1 VTLKDEPMID
11 PGNVV
16 EMEMLLARSAYEGA
30 ADQALLILADATRRL
45 DLPELSV
52 RSLLRSMLTLH
63 SVAQAPKASEVSSAF
78 EAWLAASGGES
89 THLRGE
95 NAVLWTLVR
104 ELDAMKEGLPN
115 RLRSVTAH
123 AALAGDFSVA
133 QTVFKYFRLAQQPE
147 AEAVAALLRRRAPV
161 IAAALADVLDPPP
174 RPVAPPPRARKPA
187 RERLEGSAKWL
198 WYAPLVAGVLMVSP
212 VLGKW
217 LNGFASHSPTVH
229 PTPPSTSPATRFDA
243 DALPAV
249 IDPPGPVEVSPLGVA
264 IDGGARDAGP
274 LRGR

>member
-1 VTLKDEPMID
+1 VVEPVID

-52 RSLLRSMLTLH
+52 RSLLRLMLTLH

-78 EAWLAASGGES
+78 EAWLAVSGKES
-89 THLRGE
+89 TLLRDE

-104 ELDAMKEGLPN
+104 ELDAMKDDLPN
-115 RLRSVTAH
+115 RLRSVTAR

-133 QTVFKYFRLAQQPE
+133 QTVFKYFRLADRPE

-187 RERLEGSAKWL
+187 GERLEGSAKWL
-198 WYAPLVAGVLMVSP
+198 RYVPLVAGVLLVSP

-217 LNGFASHSPTVH
+217 LNGFAIHLPTVH

-243 DALPAV
+243 GALPTV
-249 IDPPGPVEVSPLGVA
+249 IDAPGPVEASPLDVA